1 MLHLTFWMD
10 IYMSLY
16 IIQLI
21 RSEKEVNLMKLD
33 LAYNRA
39 EFLASKSRHTRNSC
53 LVGLDVSGRWC
64 T

>member
-39 EFLASKSRHTRNSC
+39 EFLASKSRHTRNS
-53 LVGLDVSGRWC
+53 LFGRS
-64 T
+64 